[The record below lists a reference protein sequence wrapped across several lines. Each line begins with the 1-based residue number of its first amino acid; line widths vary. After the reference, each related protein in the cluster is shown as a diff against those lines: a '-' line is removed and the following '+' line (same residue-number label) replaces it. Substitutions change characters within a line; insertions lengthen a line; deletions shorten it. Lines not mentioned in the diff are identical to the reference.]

1 MSNEERLKRIF
12 IKSLGVPSEIVNNQ
26 LQYNT
31 IPEWD
36 SIAHM
41 VLVAA
46 LEIEFN
52 IMMDTDDIID
62 LSSVK
67 KAKEILQKYEVF
79 FHDGLNA

>member
-1 MSNEERLKRIF
+1 MRNEERLKNIF
-12 IKSLGVPSEIVNNQ
+12 SISLGVALSNVKDD

-41 VLVAA
+41 ALVAA
-46 LEIEFN
+46 LESEFD

-62 LSSVK
+62 MDSVK
-67 KAKEILQKYEVF
+67 KAKEILEKYDIIF
-79 FHDGLNA
+79 S